1 MEIIYKAFD
10 GTYFDN
16 ESDCQ
21 EYEWKQEHRDG
32 FRNLILY
39 DKDENILE
47 DIMSEETYI
56 KTMHIEIL
64 SQEALQALQDLAEY
78 TGFCAYDTVDEI
90 GDWYWKYNG
99 LKGWFEKIKE

>member
-1 MEIIYKAFD
+1 MEIMYKAFD

-16 ESDCQ
+16 EFDCQ
-21 EYEWKQEHRDG
+21 EYEWKQKHRDG

-47 DIMSEETYI
+47 DIMSEETYG

-64 SQEALQALQDLAEY
+64 SQEALQALQDLADY
-78 TGFCAYDTVDEI
+78 TGFCAYDDVDDI
-90 GDWYWKYNG
+90 GDWYWKGNE
-99 LKGWFEKIKE
+99 LEGWFEKIKE